1 MLIIQEQ
8 RFHVTKD
15 TAMKNI
21 HYTCSGICASAID
34 VVLNDDDTVESVVFT
49 GGCPGN
55 HLGIAALVKGMKR
68 EDVIKRLSGITCGG
82 KPSSCPDQLAKALAT
97 VR

>member
-1 MLIIQEQ
+1 
-8 RFHVTKD
+8 
-15 TAMKNI
+15 MKKI
-21 HYTCSGICASAID
+21 HYEPTGICATAID

-68 EDVIKRLSGITCGG
+68 EDVVKRLSGILCGS
-82 KPSSCPDQLAKALAT
+82 KSSSCPDQLAKALAT
-97 VR
+97 AR

>member
-1 MLIIQEQ
+1 
-8 RFHVTKD
+8 
-15 TAMKNI
+15 MKNI

-34 VVLNDDDTVESVVFT
+34 VVLNDDDTIESVVFT

-82 KPSSCPDQLAKALAT
+82 KPSSCPDQLAKALVT

>member
-1 MLIIQEQ
+1 
-8 RFHVTKD
+8 
-15 TAMKNI
+15 MKNI
-21 HYTCSGICASAID
+21 HYTCSGICATAID

-68 EDVIKRLSGITCGG
+68 EDVIKRLSGILCGN
-82 KPSSCPDQLAKALAT
+82 KASSCPDQLAKALASGHAEA
-97 VR
+97 

>member
-1 MLIIQEQ
+1 
-8 RFHVTKD
+8 
-15 TAMKNI
+15 MKKI
-21 HYTCSGICASAID
+21 HYDCKLVCATSID

-68 EDVIKRLSGITCGG
+68 EDVVKRLSGITCGG

>member
-1 MLIIQEQ
+1 
-8 RFHVTKD
+8 
-15 TAMKNI
+15 MKKI
-21 HYTCSGICASAID
+21 HYDSVGICASAID

-68 EDVIKRLSGITCGG
+68 EEVVKRLNGILCGS
-82 KPSSCPDQLAKALAT
+82 KASSCPDQLAKALTT

>member
-1 MLIIQEQ
+1 
-8 RFHVTKD
+8 
-15 TAMKNI
+15 MKKI
-21 HYTCSGICASAID
+21 HYDSIGICATAID

-68 EDVIKRLSGITCGG
+68 EDVVKRLTGITCGG
-82 KPSSCPDQLAKALAT
+82 KPTSCPEQLAKALAT
-97 VR
+97 AR

>member
-1 MLIIQEQ
+1 
-8 RFHVTKD
+8 
-15 TAMKNI
+15 MKKI
-21 HYTCSGICASAID
+21 HYEPTGICATAID

-68 EDVIKRLSGITCGG
+68 EDVVKRLSGILCGRDALVTTKSQG
-82 KPSSCPDQLAKALAT
+82 RDALAT
-97 VR
+97 PP

>member
-1 MLIIQEQ
+1 
-8 RFHVTKD
+8 
-15 TAMKNI
+15 MKKI
-21 HYTCSGICASAID
+21 HYDSIGICATAID

-68 EDVIKRLSGITCGG
+68 EEVIKRLSGIRCGN
-82 KPSSCPDQLAKALAT
+82 KASSCPDQLAKALASGHAGA
-97 VR
+97 

>member
-1 MLIIQEQ
+1 
-8 RFHVTKD
+8 
-15 TAMKNI
+15 MKKI
-21 HYTCSGICASAID
+21 HYDPIGICASAID

-68 EDVIKRLSGITCGG
+68 EEVIKRLSGILCGG
-82 KPSSCPDQLAKALAT
+82 KPTSCPDQLAKALASGHAGA
-97 VR
+97 

>member
-1 MLIIQEQ
+1 
-8 RFHVTKD
+8 
-15 TAMKNI
+15 MKNI
-21 HYTCSGICASAID
+21 HYNCSGICASAID

-68 EDVIKRLSGITCGG
+68 EDVIKRLDGIRCGG
-82 KPSSCPDQLAKALAT
+82 KASSCPDQLAKALVT
-97 VR
+97 VH

>member
-1 MLIIQEQ
+1 
-8 RFHVTKD
+8 
-15 TAMKNI
+15 MKKI
-21 HYTCSGICASAID
+21 HYDSIGICATAID

-68 EDVIKRLSGITCGG
+68 EEVIKRLSGIRCGS
-82 KPSSCPDQLAKALAT
+82 KASSCPDQLAKALASGHAEA
-97 VR
+97 

>member
-1 MLIIQEQ
+1 
-8 RFHVTKD
+8 
-15 TAMKNI
+15 MKKI
-21 HYTCSGICASAID
+21 HYDSIGICATAID

-68 EDVIKRLSGITCGG
+68 EEVIKRLGGIICGN
-82 KPSSCPDQLAKALAT
+82 KASSCPDQLAKALAT